1 MKNYNIEI
9 KEIIGIEEMI
19 NLYPLIHQLNTEI
32 SLDDYHEMLKDML
45 PKGYRQ
51 VGAFLNDA
59 CVGVAGFWIN
69 TKLYCGKYMEPDNV
83 IVSNKYRNLKLGT
96 KLLHWLHEEALRNNC
111 KVSLLDAYV
120 QNKDAHRFY
129 FREGYSI
136 LGFHMIKKLK

>member
-1 MKNYNIEI
+1 MESSNVVI
-9 KEIIGIEEMI
+9 KEIIGIAEMVK
-19 NLYPLIHQLNTEI
+19 LYPLIHQLNTDMT
-32 SLDDYHEMLKDML
+32 LNDYQEMLKDML

-51 VGAFLNDA
+51 VGAFLNDT

-69 TKLYCGKYMEPDNV
+69 TKLYCGKYIEPDNV
-83 IVSNKYRNLKLGT
+83 IVSSQYRNLKLGS

-111 KVSLLDAYV
+111 TVSLLDAYA

-129 FREGYSI
+129 FREGYYI

>member
-1 MKNYNIEI
+1 MNNYNIEI
-9 KEIIGIEEMI
+9 KEIFGLEEMKK
-19 NLYPLIHQLNTEI
+19 LFLLIQQLNSDLKEQEYI
-32 SLDDYHEMLKDML
+32 DMLKDML

-51 VGAFLNDA
+51 VGAFVDGI

-69 TKLYCGKYMEPDNV
+69 TKLYCGKYIEPDNV
-83 IVSNKYRNLKLGT
+83 IVSDTHRNLKLGT
-96 KLLHWLHEEALRNNC
+96 KLLDWLHTEAIAQNC
-111 KVSLLDAYV
+111 NVSLLDAYV